1 MSNRSNSRSRLQLS
15 QRILRWLSN
24 CQTCCNA
31 SRLLRLGVYSGKR
44 SCKSTRRDQGFR
56 GIWDLPIWD
65 FYWAL
70 RQLVKMCSKTCFWQ
84 TRWKFHA
91 VGQEGCKSKSRA
103 QQLLSYCNAF
113 SGISVESLWVWVK
126 PDLNPKCGSNCSC
139 HRILTV
145 VSVHQ
150 CATRSCQVKNGSR
163 QSILLVRQSISE
175 SWSQRF
181 RA

>member
-1 MSNRSNSRSRLQLS
+1 MSNRSNSSSPPPTFPTNPEVAQQLS
-15 QRILRWLSN
+15 DLLQCFPAAAIGGVQWKTLLQKYEEGPGIPRDLGSTDL
-24 CQTCCNA
+24 
-31 SRLLRLGVYSGKR
+31 RLLLSFE
-44 SCKSTRRDQGFR
+44 T
-56 GIWDLPIWD
+56 
-65 FYWAL
+65 
-70 RQLVKMCSKTCFWQ
+70 VKMCSKTCFWQ